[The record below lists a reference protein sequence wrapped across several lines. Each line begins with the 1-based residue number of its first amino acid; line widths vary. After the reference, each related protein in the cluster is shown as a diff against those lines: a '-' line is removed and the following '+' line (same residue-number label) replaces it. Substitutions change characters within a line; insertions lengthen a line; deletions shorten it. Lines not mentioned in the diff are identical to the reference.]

1 MAKAIVA
8 ATADERQAIYR
19 FRYQVY
25 IEEMQKQ
32 FKADHQTKTLTD
44 ELDETATLLYMVQE
58 TQGQADQIIA
68 TVRLNS
74 LATCSLGEPL
84 EQILAI
90 PQFETA
96 FSRAQMSF
104 SSRLMVAPAWRNSMT
119 VGAIVLEAYRLL
131 RQQQMQFVFLHAAP
145 WLLPFYRNLGY
156 RRYAHH
162 FLDPDV
168 GLQIPQVLV
177 LEDLKHLQ
185 AVRSPLYRVGRQL
198 NSSPLAANWFRQI
211 CDQGNSQ
218 RDSQDNSQRNGQV
231 NSWGDNA
238 LGQLHSLAQ
247 SQASLSALFPGL
259 NQDTMQQLLQ
269 STTLY
274 SISAGEPI
282 VRIGDVA
289 NALYVILGGEVS
301 YSNSQTQTVSTL
313 TAQQTFGETNLFNQ
327 MPSLEQAVALTD
339 ATLLIVP
346 YSALTKLVK
355 TIPELMCRIL
365 LNASRSICDR
375 YVPTFN
381 TYDQAYTQTYTKSY
395 TQDVA

>member
-8 ATADERQAIYR
+8 ATAAERQAIYR

-25 IEEMQKQ
+25 VEEMQKQ
-32 FKADHQTKTLTD
+32 LQFADHQAKTLTD
-44 ELDETATLLYMVQE
+44 ELDETATLLYIVQE
-58 TQGQADQIIA
+58 TQEEPDQIIA

-74 LATCSLGEPL
+74 LDTCRLGESL

-90 PQFETA
+90 SQFETA
-96 FSRAQMSF
+96 FSRSQMSF

-119 VGAIVLEAYRLL
+119 VGAIVLDAYRCL

-156 RRYAHH
+156 RCYARH

-177 LEDLKHLQ
+177 LEDLKRLQ

-198 NSSPLAANWFRQI
+198 PSSPLAADWFQQF
-211 CDQGNSQ
+211 CDQDQCDS
-218 RDSQDNSQRNGQV
+218 RDAKTVTPSK
-231 NSWGDNA
+231 A
-238 LGQLHSLAQ
+238 EAE
-247 SQASLSALFPGL
+247 LSTLFPGL
-259 NQDTMQQLLQ
+259 NAETQQQLLQ
-269 STTLY
+269 STILY
-274 SISAGEPI
+274 SIAAGEPI
-282 VRIGDVA
+282 VRIGDVV
-289 NALYVILGGEVS
+289 NALYMIVAGQVS
-301 YSNSQTQTVSTL
+301 YSHPQTQTNSVL

-327 MPSLEQAVALTD
+327 TPSLEQATALTD
-339 ATLLIVP
+339 TTLLILP
-346 YSALTKLVK
+346 YSALAKLIK

-365 LNASRSICDR
+365 LSASRSVCDR
-375 YVPTFN
+375 YVPAFT
-381 TYDQAYTQTYTKSY
+381 AYTQSYTQSALETY